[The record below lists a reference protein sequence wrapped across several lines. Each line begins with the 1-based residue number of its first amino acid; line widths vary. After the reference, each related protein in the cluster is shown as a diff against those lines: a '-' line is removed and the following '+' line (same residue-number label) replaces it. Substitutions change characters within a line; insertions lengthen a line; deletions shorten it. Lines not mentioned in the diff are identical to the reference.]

1 MNPTVE
7 NKPAFARVSTG
18 IAELDRMLGGGLLPG
33 TLTVV
38 MGATGIGK
46 TQLGLQF
53 AAAGKTQ
60 EGQTGIVFDMTSRG
74 DGQNHVEYAR
84 RMFDWNMKQRQ
95 IDEPYLESG
104 ADTLGLL
111 SYLRTIRPTCL
122 DSGSW
127 PRPMARVEDRAEPK
141 AGPGNRLF
149 LRKFRAWRPSLCD

>member
-1 MNPTVE
+1 MNQTVE
-7 NKPAFARVSTG
+7 NKPAFARISTG

-53 AAAGKTQ
+53 AAAGKAQ

-74 DGQNHVEYAR
+74 DGQNHLEYAR
-84 RMFDWNMKQRQ
+84 RMFDWNMKQRRSM
-95 IDEPYLESG
+95 IRMRRRYLESG

-111 SYLRTIRPTCL
+111 SHLRTIRPAGL
-122 DSGSW
+122 DSGSGS
-127 PRPMARVEDRAEPK
+127 RPMARVEDRAE
-141 AGPGNRLF
+141 
-149 LRKFRAWRPSLCD
+149 S